1 MTVTFDL
8 PGVYI
13 FRLTADDSALSNHDE
28 VKIET
33 NPVPFTCTAPNVAD
47 FFSGVVAGKNRGAPY
62 SELLFL
68 TLLSNG
74 TLSFVSVY
82 GQPGLVW
89 QQESGSGAWT
99 PFFTTDGYCIV
110 RAATPGGGGPSLP
123 ALLKRA
129 IRSNCVPPMIPMCR
143 RLGFSGEPEASE

>member
-110 RAATPGGGGPSLP
+110 RAATPGGRTFLASLTE
-123 ALLKRA
+123 AGNSIQLRA
-129 IRSNCVPPMIPMCR
+129 PNDPHVQAAGILR
-143 RLGFSGEPEASE
+143 RAGS